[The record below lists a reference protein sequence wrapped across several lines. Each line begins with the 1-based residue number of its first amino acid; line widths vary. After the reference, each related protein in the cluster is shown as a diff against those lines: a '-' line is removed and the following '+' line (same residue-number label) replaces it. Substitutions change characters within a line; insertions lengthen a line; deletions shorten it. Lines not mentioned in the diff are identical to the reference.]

1 MSMSKEG
8 VAAVQPTKNKRK
20 HQLSSGFRRQEMAE
34 RANSSDLEICWM
46 ADVVNIFDHRQG
58 SVNVKPDIFNMAFE
72 ENIMIADSQVF
83 IL

>member
-1 MSMSKEG
+1 
-8 VAAVQPTKNKRK
+8 
-20 HQLSSGFRRQEMAE
+20 
-34 RANSSDLEICWM
+34 M